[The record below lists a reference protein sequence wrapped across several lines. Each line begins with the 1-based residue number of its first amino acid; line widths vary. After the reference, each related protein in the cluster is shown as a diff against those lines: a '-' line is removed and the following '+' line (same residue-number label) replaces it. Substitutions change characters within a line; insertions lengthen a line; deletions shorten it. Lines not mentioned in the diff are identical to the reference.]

1 MENNIISSYKK
12 LVSNVGDIIEISGYR
27 NDFIAKKMGLKAQT
41 FSVKKQRATW
51 TPDEI
56 DILLKIVKNDEVE
69 NFLDKLMIDNAFTG
83 KDISSSEFE
92 KLMKWK

>member
-1 MENNIISSYKK
+1 MSGISQKSQ
-12 LVSNVGDIIEISGYR
+12 DIETILFQKNGI
-27 NDFIAKKMGLKAQT
+27 KAQT
-41 FSVKKQRATW
+41 FSVKKLRATW

-56 DILLKIVKNDEVE
+56 DKLLKIVKNDEVA

-83 KDISSSEFE
+83 KEISSSEFE